1 MKAAVITGASSGLG
15 VQFLDAV
22 EERYPDLDEIWILAR
37 RKERLDK
44 LTEKYPNSTIIPI
57 AADLANDAEY
67 QKLKKLLA
75 DRNPDIKV
83 LINNAGYEKSWQF
96 SEMAEDAIIDMINV
110 NIKGMTMI
118 QRLCMPYMRRG
129 SYTVMTC
136 SVSAFVPIPHQA
148 VYSASKKYVY
158 FLGKA
163 LREEARKKGVNILLL
178 CPGNMN
184 TEMNPQGQGRQSRK
198 TNGLPFLDMK
208 TMTRV
213 TLSKAERGKSVY
225 TMGSVYK
232 LFHLGACL
240 APPLMTK
247 IAAKFY

>member
-1 MKAAVITGASSGLG
+1 MKVAVITGASSGLG

-37 RKERLDK
+37 RKERLEK
-44 LTEKYPNSTIIPI
+44 LRKNYPNHTIIPI
-57 AADLANDAEY
+57 EADLADDAGYRRIKE
-67 QKLKKLLA
+67 LLA
-75 DRNPDIKV
+75 ERNPDIRV
-83 LINNAGYEKSWQF
+83 LINNAGYEKSGQF
-96 SEMAEDAIIDMINV
+96 SEMAEDAIINMINV
-110 NIKGMTMI
+110 DIKGITMI
-118 QRLCMPYMRRG
+118 QRLCMPYMRAG
-129 SYTVMTC
+129 SYTIMTC

-163 LREEARKKGVNILLL
+163 LREEAKKKGVNILLL

-184 TEMNPQGQGRQSRK
+184 TEMNPQGQGRQSQK
-198 TNGLPFLDMK
+198 INGLPFLDMK
-208 TMTRV
+208 TLTRV
-213 TLSKAERGKSVY
+213 ALSKAERGKSVY

-232 LFHLGACL
+232 LFHFGSYL
-240 APPLMTK
+240 APSLMTK